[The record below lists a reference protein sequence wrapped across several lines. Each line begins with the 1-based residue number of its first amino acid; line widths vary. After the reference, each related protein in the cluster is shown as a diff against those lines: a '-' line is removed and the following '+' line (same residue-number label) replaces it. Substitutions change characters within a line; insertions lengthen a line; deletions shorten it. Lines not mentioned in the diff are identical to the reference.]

1 METEI
6 DLQALRETEMEITD
20 VIDRICRRN
29 HLCYSL
35 SFGTLLGVVRHGG
48 FIPWDDDIDLMM
60 PREDY
65 EKLLEIWKKEAPPG
79 YILQNKRTNWD
90 FTQNFTKIRKDHTTF
105 LQGESERT
113 ATYHTGIF
121 VDIFPVDRVA
131 PTKIA
136 RKKQIFLSAVNLLYS
151 RGFTSK
157 SGGIRELFEHIL
169 LALPMRFR
177 KWAYRKSEK
186 AIGQWNSDR
195 EAKWYVADIIEDVFR
210 VFEPNLFDEITD
222 MKFEDREYQCVR
234 DTDGYLKVQYGDYMQ
249 LPPEE
254 KRVYKHNHVIISL
267 DKNLSEIK
275 DLK

>member
-6 DLQALRETEMEITD
+6 DLQALRETEMEIMD

-29 HLCYSL
+29 HLRYSL
-35 SFGTLLGVVRHGG
+35 GYGTLLGVVRHGG
-48 FIPWDDDIDLMM
+48 FIPWDDDIDLIM

-65 EKLLEIWKKEAPPG
+65 EKLLQIWDKEAPTG

-113 ATYHTGIF
+113 VTYHTGIF
-121 VDIFPVDRVA
+121 VDIFPADRVA
-131 PTKIA
+131 PTRIA

-157 SGGIRELFEHIL
+157 SGGIRELFERFL
-169 LALPMRFR
+169 LAFPTRFR
-177 KWAYRKSEK
+177 KRVYRKSEK
-186 AIGQWNSDR
+186 AIGRWNNDR
-195 EAKWYVADIIEDVFR
+195 DAKWYVADMIEDVYK
-210 VFEPNLFDEITD
+210 VFDSDMFDETTD
-222 MKFEDREYQCVR
+222 MKFEDREYQCVK
-234 DTDGYLKVQYGDYMQ
+234 DVDGYLKVQYGDYMK

-267 DKNLSEIK
+267 DKNLSEIEDFK
-275 DLK
+275 

>member
-6 DLQALRETEMEITD
+6 DLQVLRETEMGIMD

-35 SFGTLLGVVRHGG
+35 SYGTLLGAVRHGG

-65 EKLLEIWKKEAPPG
+65 EKLLEIWEKEAPPG

-113 ATYHTGIF
+113 ATYHTGVF
-121 VDIFPVDRVA
+121 VDIFPADRVA

-186 AIGQWNSDR
+186 AIGKWNGDR

-210 VFEPNLFDEITD
+210 VFDSDMFDEIAD

-234 DTDGYLKVQYGDYMQ
+234 NADGYLKEQYGDYMQ

-254 KRVYKHNHVIISL
+254 KRVYKHNHTIISL